1 MKRFVLFFVMIL
13 GVTFSYAQKKGKDQ
27 KISKVIDS
35 EIKWW
40 GYKVFKAEPTTYAG
54 SLTLKKGYFTF
65 EDDKL
70 VDGDFLIDM
79 KSLLITSDITSSDQ
93 EKLTKELKGAN
104 FFNVKKFPMVNFH
117 LTKIIPMKDSSSEY
131 NSTVYGNIIIKG
143 IRKTISFPATVNITG
158 TSASIQTAKFP
169 LNRQTFGIIY
179 KSAIKDYIIKDEM
192 DVQFKV
198 ATK

>member
-1 MKRFVLFFVMIL
+1 MIL
-13 GVTFSYAQKKGKDQ
+13 GVTFTFAQKKGKDQ

-40 GYKVFKAEPTTYAG
+40 GYKVVKAEPTTYAG
-54 SLTLKKGYFTF
+54 TLTLKKGSFKF

-70 VDGDFLIDM
+70 VDGDFMIDM
-79 KSLLITSDITSSDQ
+79 KSLVITSDMTSSDQ
-93 EKLTKELKGAN
+93 EKLTKELKGSN
-104 FFNVKKFPMVNFH
+104 FFDVKKFPMVKFH
-117 LTKIIPMKDSSSEY
+117 LTKIIPMKDASSEY
-131 NSTVYGNIIIKG
+131 NSTVYGNIILKG

-169 LNRQTFGIIY
+169 LNRQTFGIVY
-179 KSAIKDYIIKDEM
+179 KSAVKDYIIKDEM